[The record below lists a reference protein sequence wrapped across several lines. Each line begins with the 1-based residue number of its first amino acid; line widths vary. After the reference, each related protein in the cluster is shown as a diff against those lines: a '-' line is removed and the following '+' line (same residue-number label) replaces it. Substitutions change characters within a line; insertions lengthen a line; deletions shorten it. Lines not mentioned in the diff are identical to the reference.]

1 MTFAGHRA
9 PSNPTK
15 RAVFMQI
22 KEHYFELHSKP
33 LLMRGQYMNN
43 DKPVNQQ
50 RYMQHMKSSITFH
63 TNTGLSSHDA
73 FIKAAKEWEKDLMKG
88 A

>member
-1 MTFAGHRA
+1 
-9 PSNPTK
+9 
-15 RAVFMQI
+15 MQI

-33 LLMRGQYMNN
+33 LLMRGQYMHN

-50 RYMQHMKSSITFH
+50 RYMQHMKSSITVH
-63 TNTGLSSHDA
+63 TNTGLCSRDA
-73 FIKAAKEWEKDLMKG
+73 FIKAAKEWDKDLRKG

>member
-1 MTFAGHRA
+1 
-9 PSNPTK
+9 
-15 RAVFMQI
+15 MQI

-33 LLMRGQYMNN
+33 LLMRGQYMHNG
-43 DKPVNQQ
+43 KPVNQQ

-63 TNTGLSSHDA
+63 TNTGLSSRDA